1 MSPEL
6 REFVLSL
13 PLDVRRELAKVK
25 EPGWYACRYPTHFA
39 QTLCEESGTV
49 ADNDAF
55 LPVSPIAI
63 ALHAANLSG
72 RGGSHVVAVSVHPC
86 YGFASSTAYMGSNPS
101 PRHKPDVQVNYEDTT
116 DDDTAKDPTGHR
128 AAIALLQKVM
138 DERKVPNAEP

>member
-63 ALHAANLSG
+63 ALHAAKLAGMDRAEFSVSELSG
-72 RGGSHVVAVSVHPC
+72 HSRCGVNGPVNPYSEQGDVIAFGG
-86 YGFASSTAYMGSNPS
+86 GT
-101 PRHKPDVQVNYEDTT
+101 EDTR
-116 DDDTAKDPTGHR
+116 DPTGHR